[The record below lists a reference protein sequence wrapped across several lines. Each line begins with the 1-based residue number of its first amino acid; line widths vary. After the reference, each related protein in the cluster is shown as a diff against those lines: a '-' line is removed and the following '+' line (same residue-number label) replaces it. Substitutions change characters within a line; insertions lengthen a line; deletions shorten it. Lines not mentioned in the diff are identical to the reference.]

1 MVHPGLLSSHQKNV
15 NLLEPGVGQFW
26 GNQLYPGLEYH
37 LPSDLGQ
44 VSFLFSLVLL
54 LLL

>member
-1 MVHPGLLSSHQKNV
+1 MVHPRLLNSHQRNV

-26 GNQLYPGLEYH
+26 GNQLYPSWDYQ
-37 LPSDLGQ
+37 LPNDLGQ